1 MRMMSA
7 TWALC
12 GLHTGSMQMQTITRT
27 IGPCGLHV
35 HISGSPGG
43 GAPETRS
50 TKGVTPLIL
59 SNNVIQPHNMHSVP
73 LHNEV
78 CNIEQNITGGKK
90 MNRH

>member
-7 TWALC
+7 TWALR
-12 GLHTGSMQMQTITRT
+12 GLHTGSMQMRT
-27 IGPCGLHV
+27 IAYNRPMWAPR
-35 HISGSPGG
+35 ISGSQGG

-73 LHNEV
+73 LHNKV
-78 CNIEQNITGGKK
+78 CNIERNITGGEK